1 MWETVQVSLEDRLQ
15 DWFTARNALAE
26 LREQSHCEG
35 YPEVGACEHEHF
47 DDIAACDE
55 CGVHAEIFEAMVDC
69 IDAATAFIATYVCRQ
84 RNG

>member
-26 LREQSHCEG
+26 LREQSDCES
-35 YPEVGACEHEHF
+35 YPKVCACDHGH
-47 DDIAACDE
+47 DIAPCYE